1 MSGHTRRAAPVAC
14 HHCPDMRDCGECRA
28 RAHVRAVATAE
39 VRELVA
45 PDESK
50 KIAKAARLD
59 AEAARDGHRLLHAN
73 GIRVFVVGLAFWRAP
88 CLACGQIG
96 EVGALC
102 RNPRCPGRR
111 VRCELPEV
119 RR

>member
-59 AEAARDGHRLLHAN
+59 AESAREGHRLLREN
-73 GIRVFVVGLAFWRAP
+73 GIAMCTSGGYCPRCNAHSLPPKVGVCP
-88 CLACGQIG
+88 S
-96 EVGALC
+96 
-102 RNPRCPGRR
+102 PRCPGRR